1 MKLLRANEGRGEYL
15 DPTGNYLPI
24 DKIRKEDLLRL
35 TDATLNADV
44 AEFDEYDESAIKNR
58 AHQVIY
64 KSVCTKLRDLRN
76 RRQEFKDAAARLFLE
91 DYEKYRVGVAKS

>member
-1 MKLLRANEGRGEYL
+1 MKLLRANEGYGEYL
-15 DPTGNYLPI
+15 GAAGNYLPI

-35 TDATLNADV
+35 AEATLSADV
-44 AEFDEYDESAIKNR
+44 ADFDEYDENMIKNR

-64 KSVCTKLRDLRN
+64 KSVSSKLRDLRT

-91 DYEKYRVGVAKS
+91 DYEKYRGSVAK